1 MKMAHFI
8 PTNASIIPT
17 RISGP
22 GLRSAWSI
30 KRPGRSLQPS
40 HQENTYRLSH
50 NHMPSLNPRT
60 PSQNITR
67 QSPIPRKSNLPPSS
81 AHFLCPPSPK
91 RLAIPAYI
99 FISFAA
105 KCPSHAPTRTRV
117 YHNLRVSPE
126 KAAGRVGPVDV
137 IPAAPPTHP
146 PLTKQGRMPDIYTN
160 KREDDPR
167 GAVFPTPMRK
177 LLPAGGGADRS
188 KISACSVCFAA
199 WVERYF
205 FFDSEF
211 LILPAV
217 GTSNVHQ

>member
-1 MKMAHFI
+1 MQAKLSRYTAHFI
-8 PTNASIIPT
+8 PTNASIVPT

-30 KRPGRSLQPS
+30 KRSGSSRQTS
-40 HQENTYRLSH
+40 HQEKYLPPLPQSH
-50 NHMPSLNPRT
+50 ALTQSSYSVTDHH
-60 PSQNITR
+60 
-67 QSPIPRKSNLPPSS
+67 SPIPDSTKIQPASQFRTLSLPPTPQKASKP
-81 AHFLCPPSPK
+81 HT
-91 RLAIPAYI
+91 YI

-105 KCPSHAPTRTRV
+105 KCPSHAPTRARV

-146 PLTKQGRMPDIYTN
+146 PLTTQGRMPDIYTN

-177 LLPAGGGADRS
+177 LLPGGGGADRS
-188 KISACSVCFAA
+188 NISAYSVCFAA

-205 FFDSEF
+205 FF
-211 LILPAV
+211 LILSSSYCLP
-217 GTSNVHQ
+217 

>member
-8 PTNASIIPT
+8 PTNASIVPT
-17 RISGP
+17 RIPGP
-22 GLRSAWSI
+22 CLRSAPMVHQTAWPFSPNLTSR
-30 KRPGRSLQPS
+30 KYLPPLPQS
-40 HQENTYRLSH
+40 HALTQSSYSVTDH
-50 NHMPSLNPRT
+50 H
-60 PSQNITR
+60 
-67 QSPIPRKSNLPPSS
+67 SPIPDSTKIQPASQFRTLSLPP
-81 AHFLCPPSPK
+81 PPPK
-91 RLAIPAYI
+91 RPARPTHI

-105 KCPSHAPTRTRV
+105 KFPSHAPTRTRV

-137 IPAAPPTHP
+137 IPAAPLTHP
-146 PLTKQGRMPDIYTN
+146 PLTTQGRMHDIYTN

-205 FFDSEF
+205 FFF
-211 LILPAV
+211 LILSSSYCLP
-217 GTSNVHQ
+217 